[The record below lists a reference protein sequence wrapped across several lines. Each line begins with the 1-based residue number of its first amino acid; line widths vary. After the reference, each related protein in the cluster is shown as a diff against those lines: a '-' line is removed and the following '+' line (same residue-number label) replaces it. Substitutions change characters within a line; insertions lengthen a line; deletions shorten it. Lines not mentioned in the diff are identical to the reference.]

1 VRDAHHAL
9 HGLVQVTIR
18 PLLLNSEDSRGGAA
32 RAASRLHQGLRRIG
46 VDARM
51 LVQIKHGD
59 DAWVAGPKTVIGKVL
74 NRLRPAMD
82 LLPVLAYPHRTEGVY
97 YPGWLPDGIPSR
109 VQELDPTVVHLHWIT
124 GGFLNVRSLKRLQ
137 LPLVWTLH
145 DMWAFTGGCHYDEG
159 CGRYRQRCGSCP
171 VLASNTRYDLSWLSW
186 CRKRRAYRTLQ
197 LQVVAPSRWLAQ
209 EARTSQLLGGFPV
222 HVIPNGLDLDQYR
235 PVDRGRAR
243 ELLGL
248 PSDRKLI
255 LFEAMTATGDP
266 RKGFSHLRP
275 ALARLAAGWRGQ
287 GLTAVVFGA
296 STPAQPPDLG
306 MPSVYMGTL
315 GDDVAL
321 ALLYSAADVYVA
333 PSLQENLSNTVME
346 VLACGTSCVAFDVGG
361 MPDMVE
367 HRRNGYLARA
377 FEAADLAAG
386 IRWVIE
392 DEARWRELSAR
403 ARAKIVE
410 EFELEWVARRH
421 LDLYREVL
429 GCASQPA
436 A

>member
-1 VRDAHHAL
+1 VS
-9 HGLVQVTIR
+9 IR
-18 PLLLNSEDSRGGAA
+18 PLLLNCEDSRGGAA
-32 RAASRLHQGLRRIG
+32 RAAFRLHQGLRRIG

-59 DAWVAGPKTVIGKVL
+59 DAWVTGPKSVIGKVL

-82 LLPVLAYPHRTEGVY
+82 LLPVLAYPQRTQGVY
-97 YPGWLPDGIPSR
+97 YPGWLPERNAAR
-109 VQELDPTVVHLHWIT
+109 VRELAPTILHLHWIT
-124 GGFLNVRSLKRLQ
+124 GGFLNVSSLKRMHF
-137 LPLVWTLH
+137 PLVWTLH
-145 DMWAFTGGCHYDEG
+145 DMWAFTGGCHYDDG
-159 CGRYRQRCGSCP
+159 CGRYRQPCGSCP
-171 VLASNTRYDLSWLSW
+171 VLASRARYDLSWLNW
-186 CRKRRAYRTLQ
+186 QRKRRAYRGLQ
-197 LQVVAPSRWLAQ
+197 LHVVAPSRWLAQ
-209 EARTSQLLGGFPV
+209 EARASQLLGAFPV

-235 PVDRGRAR
+235 PLDRGYAR

-255 LFEAMTATGDP
+255 LFGATTGTSDP
-266 RKGFSHLRP
+266 RKGFAHLQP
-275 ALARLAAGWRGQ
+275 ALAQLAAGWRGHA
-287 GLTAVVFGA
+287 LTAVVFGA
-296 STPAQPPDLG
+296 STPLQPPELG
-306 MPSVYMGTL
+306 MPSVYMGSL

-333 PSLQENLSNTVME
+333 PSVQENLSNTVME
-346 VLACGTSCVAFDVGG
+346 ALACGTPCVAFDIGG

-403 ARAKIVE
+403 ARAKVME
-410 EFELEWVARRH
+410 EFELVRIAQRH
-421 LDLYREVL
+421 LDLYGEVL
-429 GCASQPA
+429 GRMVQA
-436 A
+436 AA